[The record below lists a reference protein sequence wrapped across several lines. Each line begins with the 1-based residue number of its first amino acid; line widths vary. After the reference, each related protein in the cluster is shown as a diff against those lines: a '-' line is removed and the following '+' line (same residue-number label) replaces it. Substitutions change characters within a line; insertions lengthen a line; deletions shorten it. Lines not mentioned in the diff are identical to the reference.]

1 MENGQQQ
8 EEFLKV
14 LALDIIEKEEQREEY
29 PASLIV
35 SEVEEEWLNGKSA
48 KREREQKWM
57 EALDMYYM
65 RRVNIP
71 DPPHAWRSRS
81 IPPKLFYTAEQLIST
96 IRRSLLQSK
105 DFFAIQSLAKSPLLE
120 RIGIICKDLADFYLK
135 SYNFLEEFEHALRWG
150 CITGE
155 IIMKIIWKFETKQ
168 IGLTSVI
175 KGFPEW
181 KAISPFDYIED
192 EWGRWCIE
200 RYWIDIPTAIE
211 MQEMGIWMKFPIA
224 PYSPTP
230 TEKQIEESH
239 EKAFIDL
246 AKKEGLLEV
255 LEFWGDLYLR
265 NNKILR
271 NQHIIIINR
280 KYLALAETKRFFHDS
295 LPYVHTFFYEPL
307 LGNWGLGLYDIL
319 RDLFQSYVKMWRDL
333 EDHIRLNL
341 GAVIEVNEMALDLNV
356 KEKIR
361 KEGLVPF
368 ALLWKKNEQ
377 PAIEGKTY
385 VQFNPNV
392 LPVFNIYNFETENVA
407 VPPPVQGTPVKQGR
421 RTATEIKI
429 TTQQAL
435 SMLDLISL
443 RIEKKVLNEIIR
455 KLILLVIEYED
466 LQKIGAIVGE
476 QNLAILFGLDPN
488 TMTFTRTRED
498 LANLITERLAVSVYG
513 ITEALH
519 RQEKIE
525 KLISLL
531 EIGANVPDLNIRK
544 IIEKLATLFGFIP
557 EEFLNPLPTPEQVQ
571 QQQSA
576 LVQLAAV
583 ILESSQEL
591 DKTIMDMMDKFPP
604 EIILAAIQ
612 LLQQQKQQQQG

>member
-1 MENGQQQ
+1 MENGQQ
-8 EEFLKV
+8 EELLKF
-14 LALDIIEKEEQREEY
+14 LALDIIEKEERREEY
-29 PASLIV
+29 PPSLIV
-35 SEVEEEWLNGKSA
+35 SEIVEEWVSGKST
-48 KREREQKWM
+48 RSEREKRWM

-65 RRVNIP
+65 KRVDIP
-71 DPPHAWRSRS
+71 DPPHRWRSRS

-120 RIGIICKDLADFYLK
+120 RIGIICKELADFYLK
-135 SYNFLEEFEHALRWG
+135 SYNFIEEFEHALRWG

-155 IIMKIIWKFETKQ
+155 IIMKINWKFEVKH
-168 IGLTSVI
+168 IGLNPVV
-175 KGFPEW
+175 KGYPEW
-181 KAISPFDYIED
+181 KAVSPFDYVED
-192 EWGRWCIE
+192 EWRRWCIE
-200 RYWIDIPTAIE
+200 RYWIDIPTAVE
-211 MQEMGIWMKFPIA
+211 MQEMGFWMKFPIEPYA
-224 PYSPTP
+224 PAV
-230 TEKQIEESH
+230 EKRVEEAH

-255 LEFWGDLYLR
+255 LEFWGDLYLS

-307 LGNWGLGLYDIL
+307 VGNWGLGLYDIL
-319 RDLFQSYVKMWRDL
+319 RDLFKSYVKMWRDL
-333 EDHIRLNL
+333 EDHIRLNM
-341 GAVIEVNEMALDLNV
+341 GTVIEVNEMALDLSV
-356 KEKIR
+356 REKVR
-361 KEGLVPF
+361 NEGLVPF
-368 ALLWKKNEQ
+368 AIVWKKNEQ

-392 LPVFNIYNFETENVA
+392 LPIFNLYDFEAYNVA
-407 VPPPVQGTPVKQGR
+407 VPPPTSGTPIKQGR
-421 RTATEIKI
+421 RTATEIKL
-429 TTQQAL
+429 TMQQSL

-531 EIGANVPDLNIRK
+531 ELGANIPDLNIRK

-571 QQQSA
+571 QQQAA
-576 LVQLAAV
+576 LVQLAAI
-583 ILESSQEL
+583 ILSSSQEW
-591 DKTIMDMMDKFPP
+591 DKTIMDMIEKFPP
-604 EIILAAIQ
+604 EIILSAIQ
-612 LLQQQKQQQQG
+612 LLQQQKQQQQQQS